1 MNNSVMHH
9 KGYSAAIRF
18 SEEDGVFVGRI
29 LGITD
34 IVNFHGDSVD
44 EIKRQFSIALDS
56 YLSDCAEMGKDPD
69 RPYSGKLN
77 LRLTP
82 ECHKAIAFEAESSGM
97 SINDVVVAALER
109 SYMNRGAVRRRATA
123 ARKSPVSRKR
133 KAKAAK

>member
-1 MNNSVMHH
+1 MNNSVMRH

-29 LGITD
+29 LGIND
-34 IVNFHGDSVD
+34 IVSFHGDSVD
-44 EIKRQFSIALDS
+44 EIRRQFAVALDS
-56 YLSDCAEMGKDPD
+56 YLSDCEEMGREPE

-82 ECHKAIAFEAESSGM
+82 EYHKAIAFEAESSGL

-109 SYMNRGAVRRRATA
+109 SYINQGAVRRRNPA
-123 ARKSPVSRKR
+123 AKAPVSRR
-133 KAKAAK
+133 HKAKAARK